1 MLGRIGRFI
10 VFLCTAGFMYPNV
23 CVEGLDCTKLQD
35 AQQGT
40 LYDKK

>member
-1 MLGRIGRFI
+1 
-10 VFLCTAGFMYPNV
+10 MYPNV